1 MLAVDPNPSRKT
13 MMNLNPDT
21 RGALRSSTA
30 RGPSRAPALQLVQS
44 TRLHAPVPERWSNMY
59 EGGLGSLD
67 AAAAVGRDPFKS
79 PVRLWMEKTERHDLL
94 QPRPETA
101 LKPDGAAYWSQL
113 LEPIVAAHYT
123 LRTGRHA
130 RRTSTLLRHPQ
141 HPWMFAHPGREV
153 VGDPDVQLLECRCV
167 GMDAAAHWD
176 AGLPAY
182 VRIQLL
188 HQLTV
193 TGAQAI
199 DVVALI
205 CGQDLRIYRVARDE
219 VEISRLIDA
228 EREFWSCV
236 ELDQTPPD
244 QGGKVVS

>member
-1 MLAVDPNPSRKT
+1 

-21 RGALRSSTA
+21 RGAARPSTA
-30 RGPSRAPALQLVQS
+30 RRPSRAPALQLVQT
-44 TRLHAPVPERWSNMY
+44 TRAHAPMPERWPNMY
-59 EGGLGSLD
+59 EGGLASLD

-79 PVRLWMEKTERHDLL
+79 PVRLWMEKTERDDLL
-94 QPRPETA
+94 QPRPEAAST
-101 LKPDGAAYWSQL
+101 PDGAAYWSRL

-123 LRTGRHA
+123 LRTGRQV

-141 HPWMFAHPGREV
+141 HPWMFAYPGREV
-153 VGDPDVQLLECRCV
+153 VGDPYVQLLECRCV
-167 GMDAAAHWD
+167 GIDAAALWD

-188 HQLTV
+188 HQLGV

-205 CGQDLRIYRVARDE
+205 CGQDLRIYRVERDE
-219 VEISRLIDA
+219 VEICRLIDA
-228 EREFWSCV
+228 ERAFWSCV
-236 ELDQTPPD
+236 ELDQAPPD
-244 QGGKVVS
+244 QGGQVVP

>member
-1 MLAVDPNPSRKT
+1 MSLT
-13 MMNLNPDT
+13 PDT
-21 RGALRSSTA
+21 RGVPRPSTA
-30 RGPSRAPALQLVQS
+30 RRPLRAPALQLVQT
-44 TRLHAPVPERWSNMY
+44 TRAPVPMPERWPNMY
-59 EGGLGSLD
+59 EGGLASLD
-67 AAAAVGRDPFKS
+67 AAAAVGCDPFKS

-94 QPRPETA
+94 QPRPEAAPT
-101 LKPDGAAYWSQL
+101 PEGAVYWSRL

-123 LRTGRHA
+123 LRTGRHV
-130 RRTSTLLRHPQ
+130 RRTSTLLRHPRY
-141 HPWMFAHPGREV
+141 PWMFAHPGREI

-167 GMDAAAHWD
+167 GMDAAALWD

-182 VRIQLL
+182 VQIQLL
-188 HQLTV
+188 HQLAV

-236 ELDQTPPD
+236 ELDQAPPD